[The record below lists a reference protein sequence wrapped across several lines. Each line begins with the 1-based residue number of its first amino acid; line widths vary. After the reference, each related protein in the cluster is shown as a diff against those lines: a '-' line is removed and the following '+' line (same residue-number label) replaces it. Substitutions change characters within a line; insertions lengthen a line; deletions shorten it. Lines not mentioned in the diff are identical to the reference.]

1 MQISSLVV
9 VSSSWPHLLRYFLLN
24 EGIYFVLIKCT
35 ARVTRDANGQR
46 SMEATQPSG
55 VIQKQ
60 QQEATGPLQEFD
72 YKENKMGTCK

>member
-1 MQISSLVV
+1 M
-9 VSSSWPHLLRYFLLN
+9 
-24 EGIYFVLIKCT
+24 YFVLIKCM
-35 ARVTRDANGQR
+35 ARVTRDANGQQ

-72 YKENKMGTCK
+72 YEENKMGTCK